1 MRAIRGAGHRS
12 GRGRDRLR
20 GRDQV
25 GNGNLQHL
33 RQVDQVL
40 ATWTNIAALP
50 LAHLLNVL
58 DAESVG
64 NVLEFQAQLFAP
76 GFEFGAGHFCVLSW

>member
-76 GFEFGAGHFCVLSW
+76 GF